1 MFKNKFSYWL
11 ILIICSIVSMF
22 FFSYSYN
29 ISVNTIDKLSE
40 NKIESEYEYLK
51 SNIDYFQKDRKAY
64 LSILTNNQ
72 VVKDY
77 LNVSNEANKN
87 KLEKIFIEQISML
100 DFVMQLRIISLE
112 GKELL
117 RVDKNKN
124 EIKIIP
130 LEKLQNK
137 SNRDYFRKF
146 ILLEQDEIG
155 ISSLDL
161 NEENGIIEKP
171 FNSTLRISMPVFD
184 KGVKKALI
192 VINYSM
198 NNWLEQFVK
207 SSSLNIY
214 LLDSDGFFIVHP
226 DNKFKWS
233 KYLEPQINS
242 KDIFDIE
249 KEYTKNITLWDDKQY
264 TLIYDFKDT
273 NDKRIFVDQSKWIG
287 FITIIGILILILPF
301 IVIIYKY
308 IKELKNNEKKV
319 NRILDN
325 AFDSVLMIDS
335 KGIIQTINAVTSKTF
350 GYTKEELIGKNVN
363 ILIPEP
369 HHSKHDDYLKSHNPN
384 LMAKVLGSQRELF
397 GLSKSNKL
405 IPINLAITKFLIDSK
420 MYFIGTIRNV
430 SEEKETK
437 KLFENVFTKSPLGI
451 ALVLDDGSF
460 WRLNDNFCNT
470 VGYSQ
475 DELMKLT
482 FQDITHA
489 DDLNKDL
496 EFVNKLITKELDSY
510 SLEKRYIHKDGTIV
524 WINLSVRPIFLDD
537 KKEKLE
543 FFIAMIENITERK
556 LILEKLD
563 ITTKRLMQA
572 EEISLLGHWDWD
584 ILKDS
589 LYWSDTMLVLFGK
602 KNENFHANYESFIE
616 CVYEE
621 DRSLVNIKVQDSFDN
636 NTPFDM
642 EYRIVVK
649 DKIKIIHAK
658 GTTTYLDGKPIR
670 MFGTCQDITE
680 IKELYEKQQNQEYFL
695 MQQSKLASMG
705 EMVAS
710 IAHQWRQPLNSIG
723 LSVQDILPAYKNNE
737 VNEEYIIEIRD
748 EMMEQLNYMSNTIDE
763 FRNFFKKSN
772 TLINF
777 NILDSIEEIISLYW
791 AQLNESSIF
800 LSIEVSYN
808 NDIYK
813 IDDLPE
819 ELKEKFILAS
829 QPSELKQ
836 IIINCIAN
844 AKDAIESLNT
854 IDKIEENIDIII
866 SKNDNYNFM
875 QIAIIDFA
883 GGIDDSNIER
893 IFEPYFTTKEMG
905 TGLGLYI
912 CEMIARKSL
921 NGKIKYEKIS
931 KEVAS
936 KLYKGSKFIIEFPI
950 QK

>member
-77 LNVSNEANKN
+77 LNVSNETNKN

-249 KEYTKNITLWDDKQY
+249 KEYTKNIILWDDKQY
-264 TLIYDFKDT
+264 TLIYDLKNT
-273 NDKRIFVDQSKWIG
+273 NDKKIFVDQSKWIG

-301 IVIIYKY
+301 IVIIYEY

-460 WRLNDNFCNT
+460 WRLNDNFCNI

-584 ILKDS
+584 ILKNS
-589 LYWSDTMLVLFGK
+589 LYWSDTMVVLFGK

-616 CVYEE
+616 SVYEE

-777 NILDSIEEIISLYW
+777 NILDSIKEIISLYW

-931 KEVAS
+931 KEVDS
-936 KLYKGSKFIIEFPI
+936 KLYKGSKFIIEVPI

>member
-77 LNVSNEANKN
+77 LNVSNETNKN

-249 KEYTKNITLWDDKQY
+249 KEYTKNIILWDDKQY
-264 TLIYDFKDT
+264 TLIYDLKNT
-273 NDKRIFVDQSKWIG
+273 NDKKIFVDQSKWIG

-301 IVIIYKY
+301 IVIIYEY

-460 WRLNDNFCNT
+460 WRLNDNFCNI
-470 VGYSQ
+470 VGFSQ

-584 ILKDS
+584 ILKNS
-589 LYWSDTMLVLFGK
+589 LYWSDTMVVLFGK

-616 CVYEE
+616 SVYEE

-777 NILDSIEEIISLYW
+777 NILDSIKEIISLYW

-844 AKDAIESLNT
+844 AKDAIESLNI

-866 SKNDNYNFM
+866 SKNDNYDFM

-912 CEMIARKSL
+912 CEMITRKSL

-931 KEVAS
+931 KEVDS
-936 KLYKGSKFIIEFPI
+936 KLYKGSKFIIEVPI

>member
-77 LNVSNEANKN
+77 LNVSNETNKN

-273 NDKRIFVDQSKWIG
+273 NDKKIFVDQSKWIG

-301 IVIIYKY
+301 IVIIYEY

-460 WRLNDNFCNT
+460 WRLNDNFCNI
-470 VGYSQ
+470 VGFSQ

-584 ILKDS
+584 ILKNS
-589 LYWSDTMLVLFGK
+589 LYWSDTMVVLFGK

-616 CVYEE
+616 SVYEE

-777 NILDSIEEIISLYW
+777 NILDSIKEIISLYW

-844 AKDAIESLNT
+844 AKDAIESLNI

-866 SKNDNYNFM
+866 SKNDNYDFM

-912 CEMIARKSL
+912 CEMITRKSL

-931 KEVAS
+931 KEVDS
-936 KLYKGSKFIIEFPI
+936 KLYKGSKFIIEVPI